1 MNVYLDSSVVLRVAL
16 GEPEA
21 LRDWSSITDP
31 VSSEL
36 TRIECLRT
44 IDRARIQRRLDEPAV
59 SRVRADLLQMI
70 DTFTL
75 IELDGA
81 VKARAAEPFPTLLR
95 TLDAM
100 HLASAL
106 LARERIE
113 GLAFAT
119 HDRELGTAAR
129 SMGFEVLA

>member
-1 MNVYLDSSVVLRVAL
+1 MNVYLDSSIVLRIAL
-16 GEPEA
+16 GEPAA
-21 LRDWSSITDP
+21 LRDWSNITNP

-44 IDRARIQRRLDEPAV
+44 IDRARVQRRLDEPAV
-59 SRVRADLLQMI
+59 SRVRADLLRTI

-95 TLDAM
+95 TLDAI

-113 GLAFAT
+113 GLLFAT
-119 HDRELGTAAR
+119 HDRELEIAAR